1 MLYHAVWLVMLAGLT
16 VASHAFVIAPA
27 SRRFLSTSTKV
38 SSSPSTLVQEKT
50 DYLVDLTDENC
61 KELISGTCL
70 IKAEARW
77 CGPCRLISPVVERIA
92 EEWHERNL
100 VVAKFDVDALNP
112 DVKIELLLQKVTP
125 TSLPSLILFQKGK
138 AIAVRNGVVTDEELK
153 AFLVEHLTTDATS
166 SDATS
171 SLADQRQE
179 KKVSGFIHMVNT
191 MDEYMLGGVF

>member
-16 VASHAFVIAPA
+16 VASQAFVIAPA

-92 EEWHERNL
+92 EEWHDRNL

-138 AIAVRNGVVTDEELK
+138 AIAVRNGVVTDEELE

-166 SDATS
+166 SEATS

-179 KKVSGFIHMVNT
+179 KKTSGFIHMVNA